1 MLKSHCGAVNAAQTG
16 VKLTLLCCEGCRD
29 GWESHGTGCYKV
41 PRRSET
47 YSGATA
53 ICGNMGGIIATAKDQ
68 SELDQFQ
75 TIVAQT

>member
-1 MLKSHCGAVNAAQTG
+1 MNAAQTG

-41 PRRSET
+41 PGDLAT
-47 YSGATA
+47 YSKATA